1 MPSDDQERQ
10 RLAAHYESMTDG
22 ELEQVASDAASL
34 TDVARQAL
42 TYEIERRHANI
53 AVNATPAPVT
63 EAQYRELITVAQF
76 RDLPSALLAK
86 GSLESAGIEAFLAD
100 DNMIRM
106 DWFISNLLGGIKL
119 KVRTEDA
126 ELAAEILSSPVP
138 QMFEVEGVGDYEQ
151 PTCPRCGSV
160 EVTQEAGRDQR
171 ALAALWVASVPLPLS
186 SDLWKCEAC
195 GNEWQARAS
204 PTT

>member
-1 MPSDDQERQ
+1 MPSADQERQ
-10 RLAAHYESMTDG
+10 RLAALYASMTDG
-22 ELEQVASDAASL
+22 ELEKVASDAVSL
-34 TDVARQAL
+34 TDIARQVLA
-42 TYEIERRHANI
+42 YEIERRHADI
-53 AVNATPAPVT
+53 EIDDTPRPVT
-63 EAQYRELITVAQF
+63 EVEYRELITVAQF

-86 GSLESAGIEAFLAD
+86 GSLDSAGIEAFLAD

-119 KVRTEDA
+119 KVRSEDV
-126 ELAAEILSSPVP
+126 EPAAEILSGPVP
-138 QMFEVEGVGDYEQ
+138 ETFEVEGLGDYEQ

-160 EVTQEAGRDQR
+160 EVTHQSGRDER

-186 SDLWKCEAC
+186 RDLWKCEAC
-195 GNEWQARAS
+195 GHEWQAEES

>member
-10 RLAAHYESMTDG
+10 RLAARYESMTDG
-22 ELEQVASDAASL
+22 ELEKVASDAASL

-53 AVNATPAPVT
+53 AVNDTPAPVT

-138 QMFEVEGVGDYEQ
+138 QAFEVEGGVGDYEQ

-160 EVTQEAGRDQR
+160 EVTQEASRDQR
-171 ALAALWVASVPLPLS
+171 AVAALRVTSVPPPLS
-186 SDLWKCEAC
+186 RDLWKCEAC
-195 GNEWQARAS
+195 GNEW
-204 PTT
+204 

>member
-1 MPSDDQERQ
+1 
-10 RLAAHYESMTDG
+10 MTDG
-22 ELEQVASDAASL
+22 DLEKVASDAASL

-53 AVNATPAPVT
+53 AVNDTPAPVP

-100 DNMIRM
+100 DNMVRL

-119 KVRTEDA
+119 KVAPGDLEEA
-126 ELAAEILSSPVP
+126 QKLLNSPV
-138 QMFEVEGVGDYEQ
+138 QQ
-151 PTCPRCGSV
+151 P
-160 EVTQEAGRDQR
+160 
-171 ALAALWVASVPLPLS
+171 
-186 SDLWKCEAC
+186 
-195 GNEWQARAS
+195 
-204 PTT
+204 

>member
-1 MPSDDQERQ
+1 MPSDNQEPQ
-10 RLAAHYESMTDG
+10 RLAALYASMTDG
-22 ELEQVASDAASL
+22 ELEKIARDAASL
-34 TDVARQAL
+34 TDVARHAL
-42 TYEIERRHANI
+42 AYEIECRQADI
-53 AVNATPAPVT
+53 EVDDTPAPVI

-119 KVRTEDA
+119 KVSAEDV
-126 ELAAEILSSPVP
+126 ELATEILQSPVP
-138 QMFEVEGVGDYEQ
+138 QTLEVEGVGVYQQ
-151 PTCPRCGSV
+151 PTCPRCGAV
-160 EVTQEAGRDQR
+160 EVTHQAGRDQR

-186 SDLWKCEAC
+186 RDLWKCKAC
-195 GNEWQARAS
+195 GNEWQAEES
-204 PTT
+204 PTI